1 MKTRAKKSPKASAK
15 ELVITP
21 CGYDDQTIH
30 TLLNEGKAL
39 LISGLL
45 ALNEGSNVIKVVRVI
60 KAQAMQDAGDPL
72 TGIRGWIF
80 ISGDAA
86 IDGIHYIESGQGAYV
101 GNIFDIAMTSVPC
114 FAAIVNDDIIE
125 KGANWHKLREAID
138 FALGFIEK
146 D

>member
-1 MKTRAKKSPKASAK
+1 MTTGPTNRIPTEV
-15 ELVITP
+15 ELSITP
-21 CGYDDQTIH
+21 CKHDDQTIRR
-30 TLLNEGKAL
+30 LLGEGKSM

-45 ALNEGSNVIKVVRVI
+45 VLNEGATVIKVVRVI
-60 KAQAMQDAGDPL
+60 KAQTARNEDDHLFGVH
-72 TGIRGWIF
+72 GWVF